1 MSGYLIGLLGMEE
14 WFSERGNEL
23 SQGKTKDVDR
33 ADRFLCRSSAVPAG
47 GRGRIVSGD
56 GVFICMSVWQLSC
69 GLAC

>member
-33 ADRFLCRSSAVPAG
+33 TDRFLRRVSTRPA
-47 GRGRIVSGD
+47 RRRFRRI
-56 GVFICMSVWQLSC
+56 
-69 GLAC
+69 

>member
-33 ADRFLCRSSAVPAG
+33 TDRFLR
-47 GRGRIVSGD
+47 RGRLALLGVAF
-56 GVFICMSVWQLSC
+56 GVF
-69 GLAC
+69 